1 MTKTS
6 LPTLPQHNAGSIISS
21 CAAVAVSL
29 CFSGG
34 LWMIMR

>member
-1 MTKTS
+1 MTKTNR
-6 LPTLPQHNAGSIISS
+6 PTLSHYNAGSIISS